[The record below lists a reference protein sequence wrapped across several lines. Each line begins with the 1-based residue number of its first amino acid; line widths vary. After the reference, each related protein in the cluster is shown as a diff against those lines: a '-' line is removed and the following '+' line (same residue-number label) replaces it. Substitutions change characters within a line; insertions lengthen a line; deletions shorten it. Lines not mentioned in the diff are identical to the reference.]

1 MRFEY
6 DEKRDLLYIR
16 FGKPGTKV
24 FKTFTVTPGVYVDVD
39 EKGNLLGI
47 EIIDASEIMGEK
59 IEFAF
64 PGLAVKK
71 AVG

>member
-1 MRFEY
+1 M
-6 DEKRDLLYIR
+6 LYIR
-16 FGKPGTKV
+16 FGKPGTGV
-24 FKTFTVTPGVYVDVD
+24 FKTFIVTPGVYVNVD

-47 EIIDASEIMGEK
+47 EIIDASDIIGKK

-71 AVG
+71 AVS